1 MAEHEDMAFLV
12 ARERQSR
19 ELAALPGDI
28 AVQRAH
34 LGIAEGY
41 AARICLLKAQTA

>member
-1 MAEHEDMAFLV
+1 MAAHENMDFLV
-12 ARERQSR
+12 TRERQSR

-34 LGIAEGY
+34 LGIGDGY